1 MKNWYN
7 KCRIEI
13 ERLYDDD
20 ADLFCRLL
28 AATSPRK
35 QVTANWRLAE
45 RIYKSYRAGALDLT
59 GTLPAHRN
67 NVMRAIAGEELSGRK
82 VKSFAA
88 NLCGNLDVVTVDI
101 WVMRYF
107 GFEKL
112 TDKIYTFIENL
123 IKQMAAVYHMKAA
136 EIQAE
141 LWYQIIREH
150 GRTPKSYLA
159 AIDHQMEFDW
169 E

>member
-1 MKNWYN
+1 MKSWYA
-7 KCRIEI
+7 KCRTEI
-13 ERLYDDD
+13 EKQYGDD

-45 RIYKSYRAGALDLT
+45 KIYKSYKAGALDLA
-59 GTLPAHRN
+59 GTLPAHRP

-82 VKSFAA
+82 VRSFAR
-88 NLCGNLDVVTVDI
+88 NLCGDLDVVTVDI

-123 IKQMAAVYHMKAA
+123 IKQMAAVYHMRAA
-136 EIQAE
+136 EMQAE
-141 LWYQIIREH
+141 LWYEIIREH

-159 AIDHQMEFDW
+159 AIDRQGRFWD
-169 E
+169 

>member
-1 MKNWYN
+1 MRNWYS
-7 KCRIEI
+7 KCRAEI
-13 ERLYDDD
+13 EKRYGED
-20 ADLFCRLL
+20 ADLFCNLL

-45 RIYKSYRAGALDLT
+45 RIYKSYKAGALDLE
-59 GTLPAHRN
+59 GTLPAHRGN
-67 NVMRAIAGEELSGRK
+67 IRRAIAGEELSGRK
-82 VKSFAA
+82 VRAFAA
-88 NLCGNLDVVTVDI
+88 NLCGDMDVVTVDVWI
-101 WVMRYF
+101 MRYF

-112 TDKIYTFIENL
+112 TDAIYNFIEKL
-123 IKQMAAVYHMKAA
+123 IKQMAAVYHMKPAEVQA
-136 EIQAE
+136 EI
-141 LWYQIIREH
+141 WCDIIREN